1 MSSSFE
7 QRQKLQFIGY
17 LTGCI
22 ILLAAII
29 LVISYSAN
37 HKVLNCTSEST
48 IDEQTTEEKAVHFVW
63 NFGRLT
69 EAKIQDDY
77 KTVDEI
83 TKEQILEFTQSFE
96 DTGLY
101 ENITYS
107 DFFIY
112 QVRAEAD
119 FKKDKITKNFGG
131 DDYETVK
138 SVFENTYLMTCE

>member
-1 MSSSFE
+1 MN
-7 QRQKLQFIGY
+7 RI
-17 LTGCI
+17 
-22 ILLAAII
+22 
-29 LVISYSAN
+29 V
-37 HKVLNCTSEST
+37 
-48 IDEQTTEEKAVHFVW
+48 
-63 NFGRLT
+63 
-69 EAKIQDDY
+69 DY

-96 DTGLY
+96 DTDLY